1 MRALAVILILLYL
14 LTAACGLP
22 DRYEIAFDHSD
33 GTIKTSG
40 AKICLTEAGNE
51 YIATLTD
58 RISSIKMSWEVEDK
72 NLAKWQGERFRGT
85 HIKVNNAPFSCEF
98 HGGMVEILI
107 EITDVNGRSVSGRF
121 SGNIGIG
128 ESARNIDNGV
138 FRAYVEM

>member
-1 MRALAVILILLYL
+1 MRSLSAILTLLCL
-14 LTAACGLP
+14 LTASCGLS

-51 YIATLTD
+51 YIATLSD
-58 RISSIKMSWEVEDK
+58 RVSSIKMSWEVENK

-85 HIKVNNAPFSCEF
+85 HIKINNAPFSCEF

-107 EITDVNGRSVSGRF
+107 EITDVNGRMVSGRF